1 MKDILEYFQPT
12 LTTEPR
18 RRGVR
23 QGLRA
28 GLCALF
34 ALTLGLSA
42 GTAQAALSC
51 PARSIHPAIASWRMD
66 AQGNGVYMC
75 RGRDSSG
82 NYMGVTVQMVDFT
95 AGAKMRVMSEVAA
108 GSPVGTAST
117 QFVKRKSKEWYDW
130 IKAGNVGT
138 PPASQL
144 FSVTN
149 ASLFRSAFWGNT
161 SAMSFPQKKWSSIT
175 STGEDPNCHLINGS
189 SAKRMFGLSDPRA
202 AGRQNAYMNTF
213 NQGCKADFNT
223 ASTQLSGYF
232 DAVVAYHPIY
242 GVDETTTDNRTY
254 LGTKNLGG
262 YWTLPQDIAYVLT
275 STAHITTVRAREIL
289 TNDFGSMWTMQLDGG
304 GSTQY
309 YHAAYSDADYGW
321 GPRAVPEVLAI
332 YAAP

>member
-1 MKDILEYFQPT
+1 
-12 LTTEPR
+12 
-18 RRGVR
+18 
-23 QGLRA
+23 
-28 GLCALF
+28 
-34 ALTLGLSA
+34 
-42 GTAQAALSC
+42 
-51 PARSIHPAIASWRMD
+51 
-66 AQGNGVYMC
+66 
-75 RGRDSSG
+75 
-82 NYMGVTVQMVDFT
+82 
-95 AGAKMRVMSEVAA
+95 MSEVAA

-117 QFVKRKSKEWYDW
+117 QFVKRTSKQWYDW

-138 PPASQL
+138 PPAAQL

-149 ASLFRSAFWGNT
+149 ASLFRSFVPWNT
-161 SAMSFPQKKWSSIT
+161 SAMSFPQKKWNSIT
-175 STGEDPNCHLINGS
+175 STGEDPNCHLIDGS

-223 ASTQLSGYF
+223 VSTQFSGYF

-242 GVDETTTDNRTY
+242 DNETTTTRRTY

-275 STAHITTVRAREIL
+275 STASITNVRAREIL

-309 YHAAYSDADYGW
+309 YHAAYTDGDDGW
-321 GPRAVPEVLAI
+321 GARAVPEVLAI

>member
-117 QFVKRKSKEWYDW
+117 QFVKRTSKQWYDW

-138 PPASQL
+138 PPAAQL

-149 ASLFRSAFWGNT
+149 ASLFRPFLGNT
-161 SAMSFPQKKWSSIT
+161 SAMSFPQKKWNSIT
-175 STGEDPNCHLINGS
+175 STGEDPTCYLIDGS

-232 DAVVAYHPIY
+232 DAVVAYHPSY
-242 GVDETTTDNRTY
+242 GDKTTTDKRTY

-275 STAHITTVRAREIL
+275 STAPITNVRAREIL
-289 TNDFGSMWTMQLDGG
+289 TNDFGSMWTLQLDGG

-309 YHAAYSDADYGW
+309 YHGAYTDPYYPLGET
-321 GPRAVPEVLAI
+321 RAVPEVLAI